1 VCLLILFEL
10 DITLVNFKF
19 IIDLDFKYVNETN
32 LKSTSA
38 FAPATVANVV
48 CGFDVFGFA
57 VDQPGDV
64 VKVQWR
70 SEPGVIITS
79 VVGDDGRLPL
89 EPEKNTAGVAVIQ
102 FLEKAGITKGIE
114 IALHKNLPL
123 GSGMGSSA
131 ASAVAAL
138 VAVNQLAGT
147 PYSKK
152 ELLPFAMEA
161 ERVACGS
168 AHADNIAP
176 SLLGGFVLIRSY
188 HPLDIISIPFPEYL
202 CCVLVHPNIELKTKD
217 ARQLLKPTLL
227 LRDAVQ
233 QWGNTAGLVAGL
245 MKSDDELIA
254 RSMTDLVAEPARSL
268 LIPGYDAV
276 KVAAKEMGAIGCG
289 ISGSGPTMFALCN
302 KKAIAE
308 DCGKS
313 MIEAFK
319 KAGLSSE
326 MYVCKLNN
334 EGAKVL

>member
-1 VCLLILFEL
+1 MSK
-10 DITLVNFKF
+10 VN
-19 IIDLDFKYVNETN
+19 DP
-32 LKSTSA
+32 KSVTA

-57 VDQPGDV
+57 VDEPGDV
-64 VKVQWR
+64 VRLQWR
-70 SEPGVIITS
+70 SEPGVVISKI
-79 VVGDDGRLPL
+79 VGDGGKLPL
-89 EPEKNTAGVAVIQ
+89 AAEKNTAGVAVNQ
-102 FLEKAGITKGIE
+102 FLEKVGINRGVE
-114 IALHKNLPL
+114 IGLQKNLPL

-138 VAVNQLAGT
+138 VAVNQLAGS

-152 ELLPFAMEA
+152 DLVPFALEA

-188 HPLDIISIPFPEYL
+188 HPLDIISIPFPDYL
-202 CCVLVHPNIELKTKD
+202 CCVLVHPHIELKTKD
-217 ARQLLKPTLL
+217 ARQLLKPTLP

-276 KVAAKEMGAIGCG
+276 KMAAKETGAIGCG

-302 KKAIAE
+302 KTAVARTSGE
-308 DCGKS
+308 A

-326 MYVCKLNN
+326 MYVSKLNN

>member
-1 VCLLILFEL
+1 MNQGDKIFE
-10 DITLVNFKF
+10 
-19 IIDLDFKYVNETN
+19 E
-32 LKSTSA
+32 STSNRQSAISNQQSVSA

-57 VDQPGDV
+57 VKRPGDV
-64 VKVQWR
+64 VHARWR
-70 SEPGVIITS
+70 DEPGVIIS
-79 VVGDDGRLPL
+79 KIVGDGGKLPL
-89 EPEKNTAGVAVIQ
+89 EANKNTAGVAVLH
-102 FLEKAGITKGIE
+102 FLEKVGINKGVEIE
-114 IALHKNLPL
+114 LHKNLPL

-138 VAVNQLAGT
+138 VAVNHLAGA
-147 PYSKK
+147 PYSKR
-152 ELLPFAMEA
+152 ELVPFALEA

-188 HPLDIISIPFPEYL
+188 YPLDIISIPYPDYL
-202 CCVLVHPNIELKTKD
+202 CCVLVHPTIELKTKD
-217 ARQLLKPTLL
+217 ARQLLKLTLP

-245 MKSDDELIA
+245 MKHDDALIG
-254 RSMTDLVAEPARSL
+254 RSMTDLVAEPARAM

-276 KVAAKEMGAIGCG
+276 KVAAKNAGAIGCG

-302 KKAIAE
+302 KTSIAE
-308 DCGKS
+308 AAGMA
-313 MIEAFK
+313 MIDAFE
-319 KAGLSSE
+319 KAGLGSD
-326 MYVCKLNN
+326 MFITRLDN

>member
-1 VCLLILFEL
+1 MKQGEKLM
-10 DITLVNFKF
+10 KHAG
-19 IIDLDFKYVNETN
+19 N
-32 LKSTSA
+32 LPTATAKEKQASA

-57 VDQPGDV
+57 VENPGDV
-64 VKVQWR
+64 VHVRWT
-70 SEPGVIITS
+70 EAPGVVVSKI
-79 VVGDDGRLPL
+79 VGDEGRLPL
-89 EPEKNTAGVAVIQ
+89 DANKNTAGVAVIQ
-102 FLEKAGITKGIE
+102 FLEKAGIKQGIE
-114 IALHKNLPL
+114 IELHKNLPL

-131 ASAVAAL
+131 SSAVAAL
-138 VAVNQLAGT
+138 VAINSLAGSL
-147 PYSKK
+147 YSKR
-152 ELLPFAMEA
+152 ELVPFALEA

-188 HPLDIISIPFPEYL
+188 HPLDIVSIPFPDYL

-217 ARQLLKPTLL
+217 ARQLLKPTLP

-233 QWGNTAGLVAGL
+233 QWGNTAGMVAGL

-254 RSMTDLVAEPARSL
+254 RSMTDLVAEPARAM

-276 KVAAKEMGAIGCG
+276 KIAAKEAGAIGCG

-302 KKAIAE
+302 KTSTAE
-308 DCGKS
+308 RAGHA

-319 KAGLSSE
+319 IAGLDSE
-326 MYVCKLNN
+326 MFVSKLNN
-334 EGAKVL
+334 EGAVVIGGR

>member
-1 VCLLILFEL
+1 
-10 DITLVNFKF
+10 
-19 IIDLDFKYVNETN
+19 
-32 LKSTSA
+32 
-38 FAPATVANVV
+38 
-48 CGFDVFGFA
+48 
-57 VDQPGDV
+57 
-64 VKVQWR
+64 
-70 SEPGVIITS
+70 
-79 VVGDDGRLPL
+79 
-89 EPEKNTAGVAVIQ
+89 
-102 FLEKAGITKGIE
+102 
-114 IALHKNLPL
+114 L

-138 VAVNQLAGT
+138 VAVNQLAGS

-152 ELLPFAMEA
+152 GLVPFALEA

-188 HPLDIISIPFPEYL
+188 HPLDIISIPFPDYL
-202 CCVLVHPNIELKTKD
+202 CCVLVHPHIELKTKD
-217 ARQLLKPTLL
+217 ARQLLKPTLA

-276 KVAAKEMGAIGCG
+276 KIAAKENGAIGCG

-302 KKAIAE
+302 KTTVAE
-308 DCGKS
+308 ACGRA
-313 MIEAFK
+313 MMEAFK

-326 MYVCKLNN
+326 MYVSKLNN

>member
-1 VCLLILFEL
+1 MSK
-10 DITLVNFKF
+10 VN
-19 IIDLDFKYVNETN
+19 DP
-32 LKSTSA
+32 KSVTA

-57 VDQPGDV
+57 VDEPGDV
-64 VKVQWR
+64 VRLQWR
-70 SEPGVIITS
+70 SEPGVVISKI
-79 VVGDDGRLPL
+79 VGDEGKLPL
-89 EPEKNTAGVAVIQ
+89 AAEKNTAGVAVNQ
-102 FLEKAGITKGIE
+102 FLEKVGINRGVE
-114 IALHKNLPL
+114 IGLQKNLPL

-138 VAVNQLAGT
+138 VAVNQLAGS

-152 ELLPFAMEA
+152 DLVPFALEA

-188 HPLDIISIPFPEYL
+188 HPLDIISIPFPDYL
-202 CCVLVHPNIELKTKD
+202 CCVLVHPHIELKTKD
-217 ARQLLKPTLL
+217 ARQLLKPTLP

-276 KVAAKEMGAIGCG
+276 KMAAKETGAIGCG

-302 KKAIAE
+302 KTAVARTSGE
-308 DCGKS
+308 A

-326 MYVCKLNN
+326 MYVSKLNN